1 MMVVLT
7 TVYHTTK
14 RIIDNWSTASGT
26 IVHYAAVGVKVICT
40 GATRVLDFAAS
51 QIKFALS
58 WLTIKAV
65 HAVRRLLD
73 VLRVGHTAQ
82 NTEQQAAV
90 PAEDLEDAVAEAEET
105 EIVEEEMEA
114 EEESENE

>member
-1 MMVVLT
+1 M
-7 TVYHTTK
+7 
-14 RIIDNWSTASGT
+14 
-26 IVHYAAVGVKVICT
+26 
-40 GATRVLDFAAS
+40 
-51 QIKFALS
+51 
-58 WLTIKAV
+58 
-65 HAVRRLLD
+65 RRLLD